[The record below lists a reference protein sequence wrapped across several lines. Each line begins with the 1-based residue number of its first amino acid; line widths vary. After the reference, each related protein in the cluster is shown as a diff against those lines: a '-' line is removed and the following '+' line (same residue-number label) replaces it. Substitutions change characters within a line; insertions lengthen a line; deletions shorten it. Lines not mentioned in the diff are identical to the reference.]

1 MLTVKTKIKE
11 SAIAGIGLFA
21 DQLIPKGTTVWKF
34 QKGFDIE
41 LSKAQFAELSE
52 PAQEQVLNY
61 CYFDSK
67 KEMYVICGD
76 DARFFNHSDNPNVSS
91 SPYDDRPDFALRDI
105 QIGEELTQ
113 NYNNFD
119 GQVGEKLHHA

>member
-11 SAIAGIGLFA
+11 SKIAGIGLFA
-21 DQLIPKGTTVWKF
+21 DQFIPKNTVVWKF
-34 QKGFDIE
+34 EKGFDIE
-41 LSKAQFAELSE
+41 LSKEHFAKLSK

-67 KEMYVICGD
+67 KNMYVICGD

-91 SPYDDRPDFALRDI
+91 SPYDAQPDIALRDI
-105 QIGEELTQ
+105 EIGEELTQ
-113 NYNNFD
+113 NYKNFD
-119 GQVGEKLHHA
+119 GNVGEKLHHE